1 MIFRFGRIKVVA
13 AVLMMTTALM
23 TGSASSQGL
32 SKIQVGMT
40 KQEVIQVLGSP
51 TSASAQRGTETLKFN
66 LFSGWGSNPWYQDYY
81 VQLVQ
86 GRVTS
91 YGQ

>member
-1 MIFRFGRIKVVA
+1 MIFRFGRIKVA
-13 AVLMMTTALM
+13 AAALAATALM
-23 TGSASSQGL
+23 TGSALSQGL
-32 SKIQVGMT
+32 SQIQIGMT
-40 KQEVIQVLGSP
+40 KQEVIQVLGNP
-51 TSASAQRGTETLKFN
+51 TSASGRGGTETLKYN
-66 LFSGWGSNPWYQDYY
+66 LFSGWGSNAWYQDYY